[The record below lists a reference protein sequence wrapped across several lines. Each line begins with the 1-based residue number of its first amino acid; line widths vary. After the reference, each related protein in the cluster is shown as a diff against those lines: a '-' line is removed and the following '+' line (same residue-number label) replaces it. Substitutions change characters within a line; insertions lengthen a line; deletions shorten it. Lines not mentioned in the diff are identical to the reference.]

1 MINGQR
7 IKFNLRLFK
16 KKLAQI
22 SVLLN
27 MLRLLFRSNL
37 TQVPYE
43 ICWVFFLV
51 NQIGKYIIIN
61 KQKTQI
67 KLSEDCTVMFPPKMY
82 LILF

>member
-27 MLRLLFRSNL
+27 MLRLLFHFNL

-43 ICWVFFLV
+43 ICWGFFLV

-61 KQKTQI
+61 KQKKP
-67 KLSEDCTVMFPPKMY
+67 KLNCQKTVQ
-82 LILF
+82 

>member
-61 KQKTQI
+61 KQTKT
-67 KLSEDCTVMFPPKMY
+67 KLNCQKTVQ
-82 LILF
+82 

>member
-16 KKLAQI
+16 KKLALI

-27 MLRLLFRSNL
+27 MLRLLFHFNL

-43 ICWVFFLV
+43 ICWLFFV

-61 KQKTQI
+61 QKKQKQN
-67 KLSEDCTVMFPPKMY
+67 
-82 LILF
+82 

>member
-1 MINGQR
+1 MCFLEKKHTFYIINDKWSKNKVQSS
-7 IKFNLRLFK
+7 IIL

-43 ICWVFFLV
+43 ICWGFFLV

-61 KQKTQI
+61 KQKN
-67 KLSEDCTVMFPPKMY
+67 PN
-82 LILF
+82 

>member
-27 MLRLLFRSNL
+27 MLRLLFHFNL
-37 TQVPYE
+37 TQVPFE

-61 KQKTQI
+61 KQKKT
-67 KLSEDCTVMFPPKMY
+67 KLNCQKTVQ
-82 LILF
+82 

>member
-16 KKLAQI
+16 KKLAHI

-27 MLRLLFRSNL
+27 MLRLLFHFNL

-43 ICWVFFLV
+43 ICWVFF
-51 NQIGKYIIIN
+51 GKSN
-61 KQKTQI
+61 W
-67 KLSEDCTVMFPPKMY
+67 
-82 LILF
+82 